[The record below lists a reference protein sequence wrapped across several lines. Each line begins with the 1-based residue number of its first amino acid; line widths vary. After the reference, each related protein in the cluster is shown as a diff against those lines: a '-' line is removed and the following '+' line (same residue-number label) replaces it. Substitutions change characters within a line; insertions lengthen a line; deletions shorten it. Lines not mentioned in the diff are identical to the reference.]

1 LGSLMQ
7 ELELL
12 MHNAFV
18 LKGLIFE
25 IKLPPNLPEYLNLD
39 GLRLRQV
46 LLNLLSNAQKFTQ
59 VGHVFV
65 VVEYQENSPKT
76 GRLKIRVSDTGC
88 GISPE
93 AQKRIFA
100 AFEQEG
106 ENYRQS
112 EGGTGL
118 GLAISRN
125 LITMMGGQLSL
136 QSQIGQGSVF
146 QIELPEVEN
155 VRYQQERESLVRV
168 LPSRF
173 YPARVLLVDDVEN
186 NLLLLRSLLEPFP
199 FQLYLA
205 RNGQEALN
213 LAAEYQPH
221 LILMDIK
228 MPVMDG
234 ISAFEHL
241 KQDSD
246 LSHIPVVAL
255 TAFSLHE
262 EESDLLKHGF
272 HGYLRKPIEINK
284 LWECLQLFL
293 AYRSLDASPLPLLT
307 PHLSAKDA
315 QKLAALLT
323 EQLLPIWEPIQ
334 NAWVLDDIEGFAS
347 RLNQLTSEY
356 AFEPLAEYSRRL
368 QSQLRNFELDQA
380 HLTLQEF
387 PQKLENWLEQ
397 LASAY
402 N

>member
-1 LGSLMQ
+1 M
-7 ELELL
+7 
-12 MHNAFV
+12 N
-18 LKGLIFE
+18 
-25 IKLPPNLPEYLNLD
+25 
-39 GLRLRQV
+39 
-46 LLNLLSNAQKFTQ
+46 
-59 VGHVFV
+59 
-65 VVEYQENSPKT
+65 
-76 GRLKIRVSDTGC
+76 
-88 GISPE
+88 
-93 AQKRIFA
+93 KR
-100 AFEQEG
+100 G

-125 LITMMGGQLSL
+125 LITLMGGQLSL
-136 QSQIGQGSVF
+136 QSQVGQGSVF

-241 KQDSD
+241 KQDSA
-246 LSHIPVVAL
+246 LKNIPVVAL

-272 HGYLRKPIEINK
+272 HGYLRKPIEIDK

-293 AYRSLDASPLPLLT
+293 AYRSLDASPLPLLA
-307 PHLSAKDA
+307 PHLSAEEA
-315 QKLAALLT
+315 QKLAAILT

-347 RLNQLTSEY
+347 RLNQLTTEY
-356 AFEPLAEYSRRL
+356 AFEPLAEYSQRL
-368 QSQLRNFELDQA
+368 QAQLRNFELDQT
-380 HLTLQEF
+380 HLSLQEF